1 MRLFRCL
8 YFPLLALLLALLAA
22 CASGPRGVDVPARKL
37 EAALARR
44 FPYELR
50 PAGLFTLTVGLPHLQ
65 LLPQENRLRLDFPV
79 DASGRILQGGGHGE
93 LSLSFGLRYEPTDNS
108 LRAVDP
114 RAERVAVQGLPDT
127 WAAPLQLAGSAVA
140 ERLLQGTAL
149 YTFTP
154 EDLARAHGW
163 TPGTIRVTP
172 AGVRI
177 ELLPPV
183 AGR

>member
-1 MRLFRCL
+1 MRLSRSLFS
-8 YFPLLALLLALLAA
+8 PLLALLLALLAA
-22 CASGPRGVDVPARKL
+22 CASGPRSVDVSAGKL

-50 PAGLFTLTVGLPHLQ
+50 PAGLFTLTVGLPHLE

-79 DASGRILQGGGHGE
+79 DASGRLLQGGGHGE
-93 LSLSFGLRYEPTDNS
+93 LSLSFGLRYEPTDSS
-108 LRAVDP
+108 LRAVNP
-114 RAERVAVQGLPDT
+114 RVERVAVQGLPEAS
-127 WAAPLQLAGSAVA
+127 AAPLQLAGSAVA

-149 YTFTP
+149 HTFSA
-154 EDLARAHGW
+154 EDLARARGW
-163 TPGTIRVTP
+163 TPGNISVTP
-172 AGVRI
+172 GGVRI